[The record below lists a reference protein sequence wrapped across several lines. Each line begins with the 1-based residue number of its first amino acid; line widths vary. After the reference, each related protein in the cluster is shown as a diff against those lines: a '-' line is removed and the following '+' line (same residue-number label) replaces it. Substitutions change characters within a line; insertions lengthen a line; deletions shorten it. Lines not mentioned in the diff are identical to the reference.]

1 VTRPAPEQESDVVAL
16 IVVAAA
22 TLVDPSLPPV
32 KSLAPDATEVE
43 KNIAGA
49 EHDATKGPR
58 IAAPTL
64 EIPSGEPIV
73 PAQPVSTFM
82 PEARLI
88 TAGEVAGFP

>member
-49 EHDATKGPR
+49 EHDTTKGPR
-58 IAAPTL
+58 VAHQ
-64 EIPSGEPIV
+64 PSRSHQV
-73 PAQPVSTFM
+73 SRLCQPS
-82 PEARLI
+82 L
-88 TAGEVAGFP
+88 